1 MVNLIVRV
9 IHILGGGVFVA
20 VLVIVVIANFVI
32 VDLIMKGDEM
42 QMDMD
47 LPYPANPGY
56 KGQLTSKEAAREK
69 KSTKALDQTMVL
81 LALAAAPDGLTAD
94 EVAEIYGHVFIK
106 YRPRFSELRKAG
118 KIEDSG
124 TRRDSYLGKPQ
135 IVWVL
140 TNDK

>member
-1 MVNLIVRV
+1 MVNFIARAVE
-9 IHILGGGVFVA
+9 ILGGGLLVTVFM
-20 VLVIVVIANFVI
+20 VVIIANVVI
-32 VDLIMKGDEM
+32 VDLMMKDDDMQTEM
-42 QMDMD
+42 E

-69 KSTKALDQTMVL
+69 KSTKKLDQTMVL
-81 LALAAAPDGLTAD
+81 LALSSAPDGLTAD

-106 YRPRFSELRKAG
+106 YRPRISELRKAG
-118 KIEDSG
+118 KIKDSG

-140 TNDK
+140 NNE

>member
-1 MVNLIVRV
+1 MVV
-9 IHILGGGVFVA
+9 IIA
-20 VLVIVVIANFVI
+20 NLVIL
-32 VDLIMKGDEM
+32 DLIMKGDEM

-94 EVAEIYGHVFIK
+94 EVAEIYGHIFMK
-106 YRPRFSELRKAG
+106 YRPRFTELRKLG
-118 KIEDSG
+118 KIERTGDQRPSF
-124 TRRDSYLGKPQ
+124 LGSPQ
-135 IVWVL
+135 DVYRL